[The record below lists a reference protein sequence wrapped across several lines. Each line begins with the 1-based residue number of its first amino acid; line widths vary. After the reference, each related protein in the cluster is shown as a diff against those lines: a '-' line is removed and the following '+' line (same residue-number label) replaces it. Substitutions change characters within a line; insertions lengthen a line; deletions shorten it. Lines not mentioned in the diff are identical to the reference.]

1 MLFQAAAQWM
11 KSDHWVSFTWNI
23 PPALNVLKSGHI
35 VLRQGHVHIEENE
48 AQVVLLGVQDSI
60 SLSN

>member
-1 MLFQAAAQWM
+1 M